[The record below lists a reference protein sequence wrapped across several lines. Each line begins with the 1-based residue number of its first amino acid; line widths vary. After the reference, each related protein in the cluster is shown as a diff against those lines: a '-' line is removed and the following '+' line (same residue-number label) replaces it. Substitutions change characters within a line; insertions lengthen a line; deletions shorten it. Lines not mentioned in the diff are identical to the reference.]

1 MRRQIAYEILKEVLF
16 NGRHAHLVLKGRQ
29 LDSQDQA
36 FVSALVYTTLQ
47 HSMNLDF
54 QFSDLVDKNLPEEI
68 KLIIKIGL
76 AQHFKMDSIPDYA
89 IVSESVD
96 LAKKRGYTRYSGVV
110 NKVLKVVIERGERPL
125 VGTVLK
131 QASLQHSMPM
141 WILNLLS
148 KQYSETFALDY
159 AAYCQEIKPAYVRL
173 NTLKNTKVDDLLI
186 EDKGDGV
193 LVARPELFR
202 SSFFLDGQGLIQ
214 DINSQKVVP
223 YLNLELGNTV
233 LDCCCG
239 PGTKTVQI
247 ANELNNTGAITGIE
261 LHESRTSATEELLER
276 CDVMNT
282 RVITSDVLD
291 FETDTLFDRILLD
304 APCSG
309 LGVLSHKHDLRYHIY
324 PEDLDD
330 LVLLQKDM
338 LDHVSKMLK
347 VDGIMV
353 YATCTLNKKE
363 NERQIKDFL
372 ENHDNYE
379 LIHEETCDPVATG
392 GDGFYIAQ
400 VKRTC

>member
-1 MRRQIAYEILKEVLF
+1 MRREIAYEVLKEVLF
-16 NGRHAHLVLKGRQ
+16 KGRHAHLVLKARH

-47 HSMNLDF
+47 HSMYLDF
-54 QFSDLVDKNLPEEI
+54 QFSDLVDKNLPVEVKLMI
-68 KLIIKIGL
+68 KMGL

-96 LAKKRGYTRYSGVV
+96 LAKKRGYTRYAGVV
-110 NKVLKVVIERGERPL
+110 NKVLKVVIDRGERPL
-125 VGTVLK
+125 VGTPLK
-131 QASLQHSMPM
+131 QASLNYSMPM
-141 WILNLLS
+141 WIMNLLS
-148 KQYSETFALDY
+148 KQYSEQFALDY

-173 NTLKNTKVDDLLI
+173 NTIKNNTVDSNLI
-186 EDKGDGV
+186 EEIDGH
-193 LVARPELFR
+193 LIAKPELFR
-202 SSFFLDGQGLIQ
+202 SNFFASGQGLIQ

-223 YLNLELGNTV
+223 YLDLAEDMSV

-247 ANELNNTGAITGIE
+247 ANLMNNKGNIVGIE
-261 LHESRTSATEELLER
+261 LHESRTEATMELLNR
-276 CDVMNT
+276 CGVTNT
-282 RVITSDVLD
+282 EVITSDVLEYTSKD
-291 FETDTLFDRILLD
+291 LFDRILLD

-309 LGVLSHKHDLRYHIY
+309 LGVLSHKHDLRYHIT

-338 LDHVSKMLK
+338 LDHVSDMVK
-347 VDGIMV
+347 VDGIVV

-372 ENHDNYE
+372 SRHDNYE
-379 LIHEETCDPVATG
+379 CTYEETCNPQETG

-400 VKRTC
+400 LRRKW